1 MSATTLIT
9 RLETIGDR
17 GPPDRFFDMA
27 LGQALLTKPLRV
39 QQLQTQVQGVV
50 QNKTSARNVDQQV
63 KLEQS
68 LEVVQTLLGAS
79 VSITFYPPM
88 IGARV

>member
-1 MSATTLIT
+1 VPI
-9 RLETIGDR
+9 EDQ

-27 LGQALLTKPLRV
+27 LGQALLTKPLKV
-39 QQLQTQVQGVV
+39 QQPQTQIQEAV
-50 QNKTSARNVDQQV
+50 QNKASASSANQQV

-79 VSITFYPPM
+79 VGPTFYLPM
-88 IGARV
+88 ISAQV

>member
-9 RLETIGDR
+9 RLEIFGDR

-27 LGQALLTKPLRV
+27 LGQALLTKPLSV
-39 QQLQTQVQGVV
+39 QQLQTQVRGVV
-50 QNKTSARNVDQQV
+50 QNKTSSSNVDQQV

-79 VSITFYPPM
+79 VILTFYPSM
-88 IGARV
+88 ISAQV